1 MSWKKKLK
9 NSYEENETNVSKNMT
24 IDQYKNI
31 SSKALREILTKKDF

>member
-9 NSYEENETNVSKNMT
+9 NSYEENETNVCKNMT